1 MSTKGILQFVYSAAG
16 VAAVSVCSAAPP
28 VLSTTHESFHTPAS
42 SHTTAQADTPT
53 AEFLLLRLIDLIKQ
67 STSVQHLTPDR
78 VSAVMQRPV
87 TFFTQG
93 RFGYRGTLTSDWDYT
108 LEIEVTKSNGT
119 RLDLEFIDATPR
131 RLATAT
137 EICQIDFDR
146 FASELA
152 NAGFSRITI
161 NGEHGIVVYDRFDR
175 PNLSIKVSTRNAAPT
190 PLETTKQSCVQL
202 LTIQ

>member
-87 TFFTQG
+87 TFFTPD
-93 RFGYRGTLTSDWDYT
+93 RFGYRGSLTQHWRFTLDVRTVNSVS
-108 LEIEVTKSNGT
+108 E
-119 RLDLEFIDATPR
+119 RLDLDFIDITPSR
-131 RLATAT
+131 SATAT
-137 EICQIDFDR
+137 GICQIDFNR
-146 FASELA
+146 LASEMA
-152 NAGFSRITI
+152 NAGFARTTV